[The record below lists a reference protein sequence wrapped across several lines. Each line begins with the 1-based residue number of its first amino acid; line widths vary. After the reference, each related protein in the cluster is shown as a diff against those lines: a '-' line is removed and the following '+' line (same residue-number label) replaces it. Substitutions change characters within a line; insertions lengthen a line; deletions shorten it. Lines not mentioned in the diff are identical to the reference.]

1 MAPGELLP
9 TVEQLKKKYNVSQVT
24 INGVR
29 ANSIWIDD
37 MTVGRMA
44 TRHLLDLGHE
54 RIVIMLSK
62 PPNPASSKRLQGW
75 TRPCARPASPITRS

>member
-29 ANSIWIDD
+29 ANSIWI
-37 MTVGRMA
+37 T
-44 TRHLLDLGHE
+44 T
-54 RIVIMLSK
+54 
-62 PPNPASSKRLQGW
+62 
-75 TRPCARPASPITRS
+75 